1 MGANHA
7 GLSRIE
13 ANLAECSWSGRSGG
27 MRWLGVTDTEEVTGS
42 NPVSPTSTTPN
53 EGSFDGCS

>member
-13 ANLAECSWSGRSGG
+13 ANLAECSWSGG

-42 NPVSPTSTTPN
+42 NPVSPTSKTPN